1 MRQRRWRIR
10 MRRNRRKW
18 ETWQL
23 DAVSKECTQYPG
35 PRLLLLHADATVVAV
50 KTACRPTLRPILS
63 APVRNLGR
71 SRPRRPHF
79 GLGVIG
85 IRPVCPGMV
94 ISEFL
99 IQYKSHL
106 SPVLRLLE
114 LQAWLLDSMQMRARH
129 NLHPENTKLGL
140 PRGNHIPATHRRV
153 ETKTQILPRMRRRNN
168 AVVL

>member
-1 MRQRRWRIR
+1 
-10 MRRNRRKW
+10 
-18 ETWQL
+18 
-23 DAVSKECTQYPG
+23 
-35 PRLLLLHADATVVAV
+35 
-50 KTACRPTLRPILS
+50 
-63 APVRNLGR
+63 
-71 SRPRRPHF
+71 
-79 GLGVIG
+79 
-85 IRPVCPGMV
+85 MV

-153 ETKTQILPRMRRRNN
+153 EAKTQILPRMRRRDDT
-168 AVVL
+168 VVL